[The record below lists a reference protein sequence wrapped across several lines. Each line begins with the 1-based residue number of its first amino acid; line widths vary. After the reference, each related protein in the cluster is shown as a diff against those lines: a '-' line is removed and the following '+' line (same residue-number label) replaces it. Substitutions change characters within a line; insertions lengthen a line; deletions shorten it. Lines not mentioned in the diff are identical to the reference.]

1 MLILSNF
8 LSMVAVTFFRQ
19 ILKKK
24 IPESASLLF
33 LALLVSFQAGQGNI
47 GSQSLIPDL
56 SQSAT
61 MVKQVSEHTE
71 SLEQE
76 TEEDTEE
83 ISREQEEQDEKEK
96 KEKEEE
102 EKEKKKKGNKDAKEK
117 LQKLLETIIEGGD
130 KQKKP
135 KETKEIVEE
144 KKEIKEK
151 IGAFKEEED
160 KEKAKVAANAQQQQ
174 VAAAV
179 QTLAQTQG
187 GQFVLSQIGGLPQI
201 TDNPFYG
208 KAVPE
213 THGLLNSKN
222 EIVVG
227 TTCPMSGGVSLIGRD
242 ISYGIDLIFNK
253 LNPQGGIGGN
263 LIRIKTL
270 DSENDVV
277 IAEKNIT
284 TLSETT
290 PAFLGVFGSEVVAS
304 VLPEIKEQQ
313 LFMVFPTAGDMA
325 FREKDLRYA
334 VHFRA
339 PVQNEI
345 SALLTYAVT
354 KLHRRKV
361 GIFYEDSRWG
371 EEGLRQAE
379 QVLET
384 LGYKAY
390 VKASYPENTV
400 EVVKA
405 VRIIADKSPNVVLC
419 ISHARPTY
427 NFILQGLKKGLKS
440 CKFLGLGEMV
450 PIQEILQKSRGVEL
464 LTSSVVPSP
473 FKSDLPLVAQY
484 RQDMAKFYA
493 NKSMS
498 QFFLEGYTAAWIFS
512 ECLKQIPPP
521 YTIGNIIGKIESLKN
536 MDFGGLN
543 LNFDPDS
550 RTLCSDVWINIG
562 KNKPWPIFKQ
572 AKKKPEKKD
581 KKKK

>member
-1 MLILSNF
+1 M
-8 LSMVAVTFFRQ
+8 
-19 ILKKK
+19 
-24 IPESASLLF
+24 
-33 LALLVSFQAGQGNI
+33 
-47 GSQSLIPDL
+47 PDL
-56 SQSAT
+56 AQSST
-61 MVKQVSEHTE
+61 MVKQVSDQAEV
-71 SLEQE
+71 LEQQS
-76 TEEDTEE
+76 EDSEDE
-83 ISREQEEQDEKEK
+83 LAKEQEREEKEEKDRKKEEKDAKKAEK
-96 KEKEEE
+96 KET
-102 EKEKKKKGNKDAKEK
+102 KEK
-117 LQKLLETIIEGGD
+117 LQELLKDIIED
-130 KQKKP
+130 TDAPKKP

-151 IGAFKEEED
+151 IGAFKED
-160 KEKAKVAANAQQQQ
+160 VKKKPAATAAQQQQ
-174 VAAAV
+174 ISAAV
-179 QTLAQTQG
+179 QTLSQAQG
-187 GQFVLSQIGGLPQI
+187 GQFILNQMGGVPQI
-201 TDNPFYG
+201 TANPFYG
-208 KAVPE
+208 KAVPD
-213 THGLLNSKN
+213 THGLLNAKK
-222 EIVVG
+222 EIVLG

-242 ISYGIDLIFNK
+242 ISHGIDLIFNK

-263 LIRIKTL
+263 LIRIKTV

-277 IAEKNIT
+277 IAEKNIDK
-284 TLSETT
+284 LSETT

-304 VLPEIKEQQ
+304 VLPEIKDQK
-313 LFMVFPTAGDMA
+313 LFMLFPTAGDMA

-384 LGYKAY
+384 LGFKAY

-405 VRIIADKSPNVVLC
+405 VRIISDKSPNVVLC

-498 QFFLEGYTAAWIFS
+498 QFFLEGYTIAWILS
-512 ECLKQIPPP
+512 ECLKQIKPPF
-521 YTIGNIIGKIESLKN
+521 TISDIIAKIESLKGT
-536 MDFGGLN
+536 DFGGLH
-543 LNFDPDS
+543 LDFDPET
-550 RTLCSDVWINIG
+550 RTLSSDVWINIG
-562 KNKPWPIFKQ
+562 KTKPWPIFKQ
-572 AKKKPEKKD
+572 AKKKPEEKKA
-581 KKKK
+581 KK